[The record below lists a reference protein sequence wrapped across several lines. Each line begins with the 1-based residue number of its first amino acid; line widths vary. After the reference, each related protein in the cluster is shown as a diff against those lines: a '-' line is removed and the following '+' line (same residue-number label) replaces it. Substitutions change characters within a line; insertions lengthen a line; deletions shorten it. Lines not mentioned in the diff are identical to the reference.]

1 MLRTNPSNITFL
13 QTTFIFRYDNF
24 INVVRFI
31 IINSVK
37 ALQKSK
43 WLFLFTSFVGGV
55 GLLLMLIG
63 WFGGLEC
70 DGGRSVICTTC
81 CLKERKRHQY

>member
-1 MLRTNPSNITFL
+1 MHNVENKSVKHYFLGNDIYNI
-13 QTTFIFRYDNF
+13 

-43 WLFLFTSFVGGV
+43 WLFFLFTSFVGGV

-63 WFGGLEC
+63 RFGGLEC
-70 DGGRSVICTTC
+70 DGGRSFICMTC

>member
-1 MLRTNPSNITFL
+1 MHNVENKSVKHYFLANDIYNI
-13 QTTFIFRYDNF
+13 

-43 WLFLFTSFVGGV
+43 WLFFLFTSFVGGV

-70 DGGRSVICTTC
+70 DGGRSFICTTC